1 MPGREMEEPAAARR
15 SSLRSGGSRVGA
27 AAAAWG
33 AQSGG
38 AREPGETAGKVS
50 SGHWVGIVAKRRC

>member
-15 SSLRSGGSRVGA
+15 SSLQSGGGRA

-33 AQSGG
+33 EQSGE

-50 SGHWVGIVAKRRC
+50 SGHWVGRVAKRRC

>member
-15 SSLRSGGSRVGA
+15 SSLQSGGGRA

-33 AQSGG
+33 EQSGK

-50 SGHWVGIVAKRRC
+50 SGH